1 MRWKTAALVL
11 GFLIFALPGHA
22 LAQVPPLIRY
32 QGTLTDGNGAPLTGS
47 HNLTFRF
54 YDAAIGGT
62 KMWEEIQTN
71 IPLTQG
77 AFSVLLGQ
85 VAPLSLNFD
94 INCWMAVSVDGAAE
108 LTPRTQVASVPNA
121 YLSAKADQLAR
132 SEGVQP
138 GNLVKNGSFESWS
151 TGVSAAPDQWSPTGG
166 AALAKETTFI
176 KLGLASASLSRV
188 GADATLNQDVTARA
202 GGVSYIPSR
211 TYTFSAWVKATVPSR
226 THLSISDGVGSSYSV
241 YHTGGGAFELLTI
254 TRTLDPAATKLQV
267 ALEITGGDAN
277 AWVDGA
283 ALVEGGAPFAF
294 RPHPNDEQIR
304 ISNFK
309 KSIGDITWLDK
320 TDQGEWRME
329 MGEFQVTLTANGVAN
344 NSVPFERAFRTV
356 RIALITSANPG
367 YQGFW
372 QVYVPGTWGIN
383 VRVDNGPPNTTV
395 NAYWVA
401 IGQD

>member
-11 GFLIFALPGHA
+11 GFLIFTLPGHA
-22 LAQVPPLIRY
+22 FSQVPPLIRY
-32 QGTLTDGNGAPLTGS
+32 QGILTDGNGAPLTGS

-62 KMWEEIQTN
+62 KVWEEIQTN

-85 VAPLSLNFD
+85 VAPLGLAFD
-94 INCWMAVSVDGAAE
+94 LNCWMAVSVDGAAE

-121 YLSAKADQLAR
+121 YLAGKAEQLMK
-132 SEGVQP
+132 SEGIQP
-138 GNLVKNGSFESWS
+138 GNLIKNGSFESWS

-166 AALAKETTFI
+166 AALAKETTFV
-176 KLGLASASLSRV
+176 KLGLASASLSRISS
-188 GADATLNQDVTARA
+188 DATLNQDVTARA
-202 GGVSYIPSR
+202 GGASYVASR

-226 THLSISDGVGSSYSV
+226 THLSISDGVSSSYSAF
-241 YHTGGGAFELLTI
+241 HTGGGTFEFLTV
-254 TRTLDPAATKLQV
+254 TRALDPAATKLQV
-267 ALEITGGDAN
+267 ALEITGGDAS

-309 KSIGDITWLDK
+309 KATGESTWVDK
-320 TDQGEWRME
+320 TDQGEWRIE
-329 MGEFQVTLTANGVAN
+329 MGEVQATLNATGGAYTGI
-344 NSVPFERAFRTV
+344 PFERAFRTV
-356 RIALITSANPG
+356 RIALISDPNAG

-372 QVYVPGTWGIN
+372 HVVLAGTWGVN

-395 NAYWVA
+395 NAYWVV